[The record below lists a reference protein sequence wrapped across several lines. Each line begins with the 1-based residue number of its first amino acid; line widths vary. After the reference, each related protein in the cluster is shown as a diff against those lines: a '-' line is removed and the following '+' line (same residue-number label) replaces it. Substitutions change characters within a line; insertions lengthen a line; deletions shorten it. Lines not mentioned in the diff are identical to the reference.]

1 MIIEAHGGKI
11 WVASQKGKG
20 STFSFSLP
28 TGDGSPG
35 GAEAGGELSQRQEPR
50 CNEDPAKIE
59 ARPEG
64 ADHAEFKDM
73 PCGTTLRL

>member
-11 WVASQKGKG
+11 WVASQEGKG

-59 ARPEG
+59 ARNEG
-64 ADHAEFKDM
+64 ADHADLEIRHAQAI
-73 PCGTTLRL
+73 LRL

>member
-11 WVASQKGKG
+11 WVASQEGKG

-28 TGDGSPG
+28 IGDGLPG
-35 GAEAGGELSQRQEPR
+35 VTEVVGELSERQEHR
-50 CNEDPAKIE
+50 CSEDPAKIE

-64 ADHAEFKDM
+64 ADHADLEIPDAEA
-73 PCGTTLRL
+73 TVRL